1 MSWPVLK
8 AKLLAYPTLGWNML
22 LGRILKVRNWW
33 DTVDEQV
40 ILGAYPFAKDVP
52 QLHEMGVKAVVN
64 TCAEYPGPTEQ
75 YHHYDIDQL
84 RVPTVD
90 FTHPSLA
97 TIETAVDYMDQEI
110 AKGHK
115 VYVHCKAGRGRS
127 ATVVACWLMKNKGLS
142 AQEAQDCMLRKRP
155 QVNPRIM
162 CRPVVQQYEAQ
173 LQANQTSEMTS

>member
-8 AKLLAYPTLGWNML
+8 AKLLAYPTLWWNML
-22 LGRILKVRNWW
+22 LGRVLKVRNWW
-33 DTVDEQV
+33 DSIDDQV
-40 ILGAYPFAKDVP
+40 VLGAYPFAQDVP
-52 QLHEMGVKAVVN
+52 QLEQLGVGSVVN
-64 TCAEYPGPTEQ
+64 TCAEYPGPIDQ
-75 YHHYDIDQL
+75 YKRCNIDQL

-97 TIETAVDYMDQEI
+97 SIETAVDYMDQEI

-142 AQEAQDCMLRKRP
+142 AQEAQDHLLKKRP
-155 QVNPRIM
+155 QVNARIKD
-162 CRPVVQQYEAQ
+162 RPVVQQYEAKIR
-173 LQANQTSEMTS
+173 ANRTTEATP